1 MKNICLALLIISL
14 FAAKPVLGQS
24 QVLAFDQS
32 STAEFIY
39 FGKDIKDIPDKL
51 QALARNDELME
62 MGLRFNLLEAASQY
76 AATARREL
84 KISQSVMWALADSKG
99 VCLVHGDDLPS
110 AEAISQE
117 LQKHGIRSPIKTL
130 REFLKKNPDHLD
142 ARVYLLSRF
151 RQLAETRTIKALQIL
166 IKTASELAQQADPE
180 LMYRSLDNAM
190 GGFTGNID
198 VSGFKDKKLRDK
210 EDIEIWGAYAQELDN
225 LFKTGDWRLFVVFD
239 TISLTPLEACS
250 PLMQTLYRRLI
261 SQVLL
266 ALRERPDAAWL
277 WQTYLWMRDTAGDKE
292 SIRRVVDTLPPSS
305 RGETYYN
312 DRLLSVLIKEA
323 REQNDWKYLADYLW
337 KGRYVYIINQN
348 RTQNQLQAIETKE
361 FEGEMEKEMTKRMIT
376 GFSDVNIKNY
386 IEPLLESLLRTSRVA
401 DAEYIVTNLAR
412 LPGFADFTKRAAAL
426 ANTCDRPD
434 LANKWLRLKIQTFQS
449 KAEMFDG
456 EYLEALFSSFSADR
470 PLLVSINDDSA
481 KVEGISAKLTEL
493 LRLVESGVL
502 GMDWNVIAHD
512 LDSEESELM
521 LKRENW
527 PGDEPPG
534 WALIVNKKV
543 ILHGVGV
550 PSENDIITTLE
561 LENVEKQTDKLRKLI
576 KEYPN
581 HVSAKEK
588 LLEILAKIVSDKT
601 KTVINKA
608 QGNDAN
614 TELSSDDDLEIWGE
628 YALLFRELIH
638 FYSSNC
644 QANFHFWSPMHDLK
658 MSRYSPI
665 MNMFAKDLLPII
677 SSAIIKQPTDSAVWF
692 LWVLL
697 SDPTSVTQFNDM
709 VERIIPSPFDNP
721 RDIPDIIV
729 RGHLTENYK
738 LRENW
743 RGILNV
749 LEPFWESYMT
759 GGEIDFDSAELEL
772 NRWRWS
778 ASTLPMIEAYLNL
791 KKEAKLKEWL
801 DLFKQSPRWKDVE
814 PEVVKLFE
822 KYGKDYS

>member
-1 MKNICLALLIISL
+1 MKRAFLALLIISL
-14 FAAKPVLGQS
+14 FAASSVLGQS
-24 QVLAFDQS
+24 QLLASHQS
-32 STAEFIY
+32 ST
-39 FGKDIKDIPDKL
+39 
-51 QALARNDELME
+51 
-62 MGLRFNLLEAASQY
+62 
-76 AATARREL
+76 
-84 KISQSVMWALADSKG
+84 V
-99 VCLVHGDDLPS
+99 
-110 AEAISQE
+110 
-117 LQKHGIRSPIKTL
+117 GIRSPIKIL

-142 ARVYLLSRF
+142 ARVYLLSRL
-151 RQLAETRTIKALQIL
+151 RQLAETRTVKALQIE
-166 IKTASELAQQADPE
+166 IKTASELAQQDDPE
-180 LMYRSLDNAM
+180 LMYRSLNSAM
-190 GGFTGNID
+190 SGFTGNID
-198 VSGFKDKKLRDK
+198 ISGFKDKKLRDK

-277 WQTYLWMRDTAGDKE
+277 WQTYLWMRVIAGDKE
-292 SIRRVVDTLPPSS
+292 SIRRVIDTLPPSPHE
-305 RGETYYN
+305 ETYYYY
-312 DRLLSVLIKEA
+312 LLSILIKEA
-323 REQNDWKYLADYLW
+323 REQNDWKDLSDYLW
-337 KGRYVYIINQN
+337 KGRYGCIINQN
-348 RTQNQLQAIETKE
+348 NNQNRLQAIEMEE
-361 FEGEMEKEMTKRMIT
+361 FEDEMEKEIPKRTIVAY
-376 GFSDVNIKNY
+376 SEINIRNN

-412 LPGFADFTKRAAAL
+412 LPSFADFTKRAAAL

-456 EYLEALFSSFSADR
+456 EYLEAWLSGFSGYSYS
-470 PLLVSINDDSA
+470 PLLVSINGDSA
-481 KVEGISAKLTEL
+481 KAAEIR
-493 LRLVESGVL
+493 RLVESVVL
-502 GMDWNVIAHD
+502 RMDYDVRTFD

-527 PGDEPPG
+527 SGSEPR
-534 WALIVNKKV
+534 WALIINKKV
-543 ILHGVGV
+543 ISHGVGV

-561 LENVEKQTDKLRKLI
+561 RENVEKQTDKLRKLI

-644 QANFHFWSPMHDLK
+644 QADFHFWSPMHDLK